1 MIDKKRRSRQGK
13 FLFCLL
19 PTLTIDINIYN
30 YQIRLY
36 VCIFCRLTKA
46 FEHQY
51 IIYVV
56 TFCPP
61 IALLFETKFRSS
73 FWMECS
79 LKRVKLV

>member
-1 MIDKKRRSRQGK
+1 MIDKKQRSRQSN
-13 FLFCLL
+13 FFFCLL
-19 PTLTIDINIYN
+19 STLTIDINIYN

-36 VCIFCRLTKA
+36 VCILCRLTKA

-61 IALLFETKFRSS
+61 LALLFETKFRSS
-73 FWMECS
+73 FGWNVP
-79 LKRVKLV
+79 LNVLN

>member
-1 MIDKKRRSRQGK
+1 MIDKKRKSRQGI
-13 FLFCLL
+13 FFGLL
-19 PTLTIDINIYN
+19 STLTIDINIYN

-36 VCIFCRLTKA
+36 VCLLCRLTKA

-61 IALLFETKFRSS
+61 LDLLFETKFRRS
-73 FWMECS
+73 FGWNVPINV
-79 LKRVKLV
+79 LN

>member
-13 FLFCLL
+13 FFLFALYSA
-19 PTLTIDINIYN
+19 IDINIYN

-36 VCIFCRLTKA
+36 VCILCRLTKA

-61 IALLFETKFRSS
+61 LALLFETKFRSS
-73 FWMECS
+73 FVWNVLLS
-79 LKRVKLV
+79 VLN